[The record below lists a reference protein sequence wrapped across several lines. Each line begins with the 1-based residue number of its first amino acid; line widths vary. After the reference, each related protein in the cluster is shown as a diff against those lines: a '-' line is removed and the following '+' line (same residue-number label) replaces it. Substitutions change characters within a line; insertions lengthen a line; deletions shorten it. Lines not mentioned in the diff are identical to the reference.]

1 MVKVTGLM
9 LPPNFYACL
18 VFIMMI
24 MVLFCK
30 GLSWLLEYGYWK
42 VAEYG
47 YWLLAIG
54 YWLLE
59 YGIWQ

>member
-54 YWLLE
+54 Y
-59 YGIWQ
+59 